1 VLVCCPIRLWLQV
14 TADGVP
20 VLWHDDRVVWRQPD
34 GSAASTAIADL
45 TLPEFS
51 ALLVC
56 SWAALR
62 SFAVAGPGFATLVLT
77 PWLGR
82 RRP

>member
-1 VLVCCPIRLWLQV
+1 
-14 TADGVP
+14 
-20 VLWHDDRVVWRQPD
+20 VLWHDDTVVWRQPD

-56 SWAALR
+56 SRVALR
-62 SFAVAGPGFATLVLT
+62 SYAVQGLVCSH
-77 PWLGR
+77 WC
-82 RRP
+82 